1 MWRRRLNW
9 LPFRTMES
17 GLLRLILL
25 FLGIAFLVGIYL
37 WDRTRRNRDSLQAK
51 PRITPEMDMVSGDQ
65 DSEDAQWGLA
75 SRDPENIEQE
85 LEHLGTIVADDRNL
99 LDESAQET
107 PFVKTSLPFVEQQ
120 ELFSFSADEA
130 SPVDVPIKILQINL
144 AARRDDFAGPAI
156 MEAAKAS
163 GLAVSEMKIFH
174 RYTKDGRQKTL
185 FSVVSMV
192 EPGIFPIEKMED
204 FTTPGLMLF
213 AQLPGP
219 EDGLAVFSD
228 MLFTAECLKETLG
241 GELQDETHSSL
252 TKQTIE
258 NMRSQILEHRRLV
271 RLARSRG

>member
-1 MWRRRLNW
+1 
-9 LPFRTMES
+9 MES

-37 WDRTRRNRDSLQAK
+37 WDRTRRSRDTIQAK
-51 PRITPEMDMVSGDQ
+51 PRITPEMVIVSDDQ
-65 DSEDAQWGLA
+65 ESEDAPWDMA

-85 LEHLGTIVADDRNL
+85 LEHLDTIVADGRDQ
-99 LDESAQET
+99 LDESAEET
-107 PFVKTSLPFVEQQ
+107 SFVKTHLPFVAQQ

-130 SPVDVPIKILQINL
+130 SPVNVPIKILQINL
-144 AARRDDFAGPAI
+144 AAKGDDFTGSAI
-156 MEAAKAS
+156 MEAVKAS

-174 RYTKDGRQKTL
+174 RYTKDGSQKTL
-185 FSVVSMV
+185 FNVVSMV

-258 NMRSQILEHRRLV
+258 NMRSQILEHRRLL

>member
-1 MWRRRLNW
+1 
-9 LPFRTMES
+9 MES

-25 FLGIAFLVGIYL
+25 FFGTAFLVGIYL
-37 WDRTRRNRDSLQAK
+37 WDRTRRNRDSIQAK
-51 PRITPEMDMVSGDQ
+51 PRITPEMDIVSDDQESENTPWDLESGD
-65 DSEDAQWGLA
+65 S
-75 SRDPENIEQE
+75 ENIEQE
-85 LEHLGTIVADDRNL
+85 LEHLDTIVTDDREL
-99 LDESAQET
+99 PDGSAET
-107 PFVKTSLPFVEQQ
+107 SFIKTNLPFVEQQ
-120 ELFSFSADEA
+120 ELFSFSANEA
-130 SPVDVPIKILQINL
+130 SPVDVPIKVLQINL
-144 AARRDDFAGPAI
+144 AAKRDDFSGPAI
-156 MEAAKAS
+156 MEAVKAS

-174 RYTKDGRQKTL
+174 RYTKDGSQKTL
-185 FSVVSMV
+185 FNVVSMV

-258 NMRSQILEHRRLV
+258 NMRSQILEHRRLI

>member
-1 MWRRRLNW
+1 
-9 LPFRTMES
+9 MES

-37 WDRTRRNRDSLQAK
+37 WDRTRRNRDSIQAK
-51 PRITPEMDMVSGDQ
+51 PRITPEMDIVSDDQ
-65 DSEDAQWGLA
+65 DSEDTPWDLE
-75 SRDPENIEQE
+75 SRDSENIEQE
-85 LEHLGTIVADDRNL
+85 LEHLDTIVTDDREL
-99 LDESAQET
+99 PDGSAGET
-107 PFVKTSLPFVEQQ
+107 SFIKTNLPFVEQQ

-144 AARRDDFAGPAI
+144 AAKRDDFSGPAI

-174 RYTKDGRQKTL
+174 RYTKDGSQKTL
-185 FSVVSMV
+185 FNVVSMV
-192 EPGIFPIEKMED
+192 EPGIFPIEKMDD

-258 NMRSQILEHRRLV
+258 NMRSQILEHRRLI

>member
-1 MWRRRLNW
+1 
-9 LPFRTMES
+9 MES

-25 FLGIAFLVGIYL
+25 FLGIAFLVSIYL
-37 WDRTRRNRDSLQAK
+37 WDRSRRNRDSIQAK
-51 PRITPEMDMVSGDQ
+51 PRITPEMDIVSDDQ
-65 DSEDAQWGLA
+65 ESEDTPWDLE
-75 SRDPENIEQE
+75 SRDSENIEQE
-85 LEHLGTIVADDRNL
+85 LEHLDTIVADDREL
-99 LDESAQET
+99 PDGSAEET
-107 PFVKTSLPFVEQQ
+107 SFIKTNLPFVEQQ

-144 AARRDDFAGPAI
+144 VAKRDGFAGPAI
-156 MEAAKAS
+156 MEAVKAS
-163 GLAVSEMKIFH
+163 GLAVSEIKIFH
-174 RYTKDGRQKTL
+174 RYTKDGSQKTL
-185 FSVVSMV
+185 FNVVSMV

-258 NMRSQILEHRRLV
+258 NMRSQILEHRRLI